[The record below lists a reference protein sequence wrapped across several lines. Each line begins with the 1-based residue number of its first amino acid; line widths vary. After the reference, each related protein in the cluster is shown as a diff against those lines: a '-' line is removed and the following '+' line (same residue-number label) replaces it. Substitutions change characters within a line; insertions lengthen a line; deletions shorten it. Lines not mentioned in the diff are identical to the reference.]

1 MQLERGLFHEQS
13 ERRTDDPA
21 EHIAWVAR
29 ALVAM
34 GPRVATSMI
43 TTQRVTPDEA
53 VAIRKLLPS
62 LAAQHRLQAR
72 ADDENG
78 WLTVIFEL
86 RAP

>member
-1 MQLERGLFHEQS
+1 
-13 ERRTDDPA
+13 
-21 EHIAWVAR
+21 
-29 ALVAM
+29 M